1 MLKKL
6 IDAVL
11 LVALAFT
18 LAYMFVYGWSLWFM
32 RLWQSLWDICW
43 WFCWTWT
50 NQKPSNPKSP
60 RINSRAFFMPRV
72 YLPMRKTFYCSLGV
86 LKSVLGV
93 CCQLVNLTAN
103 HALLQ
108 LQTLP
113 QLQLWLMLQGTKSLL
128 QFFGS
133 NFFAEYA
140 ANKFF
145 NFVPT
150 KSGRQANLLRF
161 FTNLIFLVDRAIC
174 SVIWHSQV

>member
-1 MLKKL
+1 M
-6 IDAVL
+6 
-11 LVALAFT
+11 
-18 LAYMFVYGWSLWFM
+18 S
-32 RLWQSLWDICW
+32 
-43 WFCWTWT
+43 
-50 NQKPSNPKSP
+50 
-60 RINSRAFFMPRV
+60 RV
-72 YLPMRKTFYCSLGV
+72 YLPMCKTFYCIVGV

-113 QLQLWLMLQGTKSLL
+113 QLQLWLMLQGTKSML

-133 NFFAEYA
+133 NFFAGYA

-150 KSGRQANLLRF
+150 KSGRQGNLLRF
-161 FTNLIFLVDRAIC
+161 FTKLIFLMNRANDSDYFTLTNLGAGGC
-174 SVIWHSQV
+174 STAALNSDFDSVVASSGAAKMCFLLS

>member
-1 MLKKL
+1 
-6 IDAVL
+6 
-11 LVALAFT
+11 
-18 LAYMFVYGWSLWFM
+18 
-32 RLWQSLWDICW
+32 
-43 WFCWTWT
+43 
-50 NQKPSNPKSP
+50 
-60 RINSRAFFMPRV
+60 
-72 YLPMRKTFYCSLGV
+72 MRKTFYCSLGV
-86 LKSVLGV
+86 LKSFLG
-93 CCQLVNLTAN
+93 LLLPAPDLGAN

-150 KSGRQANLLRF
+150 KSGRQGNLLRF
-161 FTNLIFLVDRAIC
+161 LRKVKIKWTGQSAQVFYKSNFSDRQGNLLSYFTLTSLGVGGCSTAALNSDLDNVVASSGAAKMCFLL
-174 SVIWHSQV
+174 S